1 MTSHDIP
8 TPFDT
13 TELAERIGKET
24 RLGDVDRA
32 TVRVAGRLRKP
43 SVTTLHVT
51 CSDGLEHGT
60 TATFRNIVSRDLTQ
74 AAARNWAPLRTANL
88 GGRYEWGSS
97 AVALSHFQDVGESLA
112 IVKVNSHVGVQRG
125 HGEPTFGHYDRTGNQ
140 SGTCGALTML
150 LQESNAAFLQGIE
163 LMFASEGK
171 DRHALLVDP
180 GVLDPALRMLYVA
193 VVQARLEARRALL
206 DLAQLESGP
215 DALLVVSAVTFNQQ
229 LHDHEL
235 LVGFYAGER
244 DAEGQLHNVW
254 CGLPD
259 DPRAIA
265 YAQTPRGVQLTVRT
279 AAEMTQPEPR
289 VEAPAPTEEPPAPVA
304 AHPKP
309 APKPPTRIARG
320 PREHR
325 ALPAE
330 HYFATKANPAA
341 KTAPAS
347 AQGLEL
353 LEALD
358 KRLNDPE
365 HPWTSLAIKGAC
377 LGLGEVLA
385 VPALLTLFAGGA
397 LELHHAFQLHK
408 VAAGKADEDEVQELL
423 DDAADDLAARSPE
436 EARELLRGAVE
447 RTSRELEGDGATT
460 AT

>member
-150 LQESNAAFLQGIE
+150 LQGSSAAFLQDIE
-163 LMFASEGK
+163 LIFESEGK
-171 DRHALLVDP
+171 DRHALLLDP
-180 GVLDPALRMLYVA
+180 DVLDPALRMLYVA

-244 DAEGQLHNVW
+244 ESAGQLHNVW

-279 AAEMTQPEPR
+279 AAEMAPPESP
-289 VEAPAPTEEPPAPVA
+289 VAAPAPTEVPPAPVA
-304 AHPKP
+304 APP
-309 APKPPTRIARG
+309 APKPPTRVARG